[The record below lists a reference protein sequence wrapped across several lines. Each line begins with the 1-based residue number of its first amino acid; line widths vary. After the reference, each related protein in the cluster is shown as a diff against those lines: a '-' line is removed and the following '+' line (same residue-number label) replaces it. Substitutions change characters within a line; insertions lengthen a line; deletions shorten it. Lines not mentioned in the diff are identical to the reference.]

1 MSIGEITKLAKLVPA
16 ISRLFDPDFGA
27 KTIPFTQSGENA
39 ASRYIQD
46 KLLEQAVSVKDF
58 MAPGDGENIR
68 PALLKI
74 ITAMKSNLFGS
85 RVIAIPFVPGEWTV
99 DAQVLFDVSDFTL
112 LLHGNV
118 RLTSQ
123 ARQKTFLFASST
135 AQAPSTP
142 LKNISL
148 LGNGAI
154 VNGNGAAMTFAY
166 SHGDGSDNDSTIRFN
181 YVDNITVENIVAHN
195 GPIDSMSTRQCRGR
209 VANCRFTGSKED
221 NGFSATT
228 DWDPANWAYGN
239 LDTYGML
246 TVENCWAYGNQD
258 FGMTAFNCSSVMFI
272 NCRAWNC
279 RGGFSYEDSFTAP
292 DLKLMDGGFFGC
304 WAFNCRE
311 QGFYITADCAGL
323 DPFCKSFNIR
333 GYIGD
338 NSNGLYEHGV
348 VVSNVKKISIGGEHK
363 GNGGCGI
370 AVFNSTGYP
379 MEVTVDADL
388 RDNDW
393 HGLRGRGVG
402 ALVLKAGT
410 IIKGNGKVLVR
421 GLYGAGVD
429 VSNSGGASY
438 LQDLGLVKVAGS
450 FIDDNGLNAV
460 NVAYVQLVDVQSNI
474 CRNNAAAGTAVA
486 IQVTNATTAK
496 ILDNQCP
503 AVSANQTFA
512 VNIASTVVN
521 GYEGGN
527 SGSGSTGIVTNNA
540 SAIRQSD
547 RGEMY
552 ATATYDPINIVPG
565 SQVATTVPVLGA
577 TVGDFVEC
585 NFSSDPTLLLSLAG
599 IVSTD
604 GNVTVYFR
612 NRGTADVD
620 LGSGTLRVLV
630 TKRNGG

>member
-16 ISRLFDPDFGA
+16 ISQLFDPDFGA
-27 KTIPFTQSGENA
+27 KTIPFKQAGDNA
-39 ASRYIQD
+39 VSRYIQD
-46 KLLEQAVSVKDF
+46 KLAEQAVSVKDF
-58 MAPGDGENIR
+58 MAAGDGDNIR

-85 RVIAIPFVPGEWTV
+85 RVVLIPFVFGEWTV
-99 DAQVLFDVSDFTL
+99 DQQVLFDASDYTL
-112 LLHGNV
+112 LIHGNV
-118 RLTSQ
+118 RLTSE

-135 AQAPSTP
+135 AQAPATP
-142 LKNISL
+142 LKNVTV

-154 VNGNGAAMTFAY
+154 INGNGAAMTFAY
-166 SHGDGSDNDSTIRFN
+166 SHGDGSDNDSTLRFN
-181 YVDNITVENIVAHN
+181 YVDNLTVENITAHN

-209 VANCRFTGSKED
+209 IAHCRFTGSKED

-228 DWDPANWAYGN
+228 DWDPVNWAYGD

-246 TVENCWAYGNQD
+246 TVENCWAYACQD
-258 FGMTAFNCSSVMFI
+258 FGMTAFNCSSVFFI

-279 RGGFSYEDSFTAP
+279 RGGFSYEDSYASP

-304 WAFNCRE
+304 WAYNCRE

-323 DPFCKSFNIR
+323 DPMCKTWNIR
-333 GYIGD
+333 GFVGD
-338 NSNGLYEHGV
+338 NTNGLYEHGV
-348 VVSNVKKISIGGEHK
+348 VVSNVKKLFIGGEHK
-363 GNGGCGI
+363 GSGGCGI

-379 MEVTVDADL
+379 MEITVDADL

-393 HGLRGRGVG
+393 HGMRARGIGL
-402 ALVLKAGT
+402 LVIKSGT
-410 IIKGNGKVLVR
+410 VIKGNGKVFVR
-421 GLYGAGVD
+421 GVYGNGLE
-429 VSNSGGASY
+429 VSNSGGSGY
-438 LQDLGLVKVAGS
+438 LQGLGLVKVAGA
-450 FIDDNGLNAV
+450 FIDDNGLGAV
-460 NVAYVQLVDVQSNI
+460 NVDYVQTVDVQSNI
-474 CRNNAAAGTAVA
+474 CRNNAVAGTAVA

-503 AVSANQTFA
+503 ATSSNQTFS
-512 VNIASTVVN
+512 VNIASSVVN
-521 GYEGGN
+521 GFEGGN
-527 SGSGSTGIVTNNA
+527 SGSGSTGIVSNTA

-552 ATATYDPINIVPG
+552 ATATYDPANIVPG
-565 SQVATTVPVLGA
+565 SQVATTLPVLGA

-585 NFSSDPTLLLSLAG
+585 NFSADPTLLLSLAG

-612 NRGTADVD
+612 NRGAADVD
-620 LGSGTLRVLV
+620 LGSGTVRVLV